1 METKKS
7 DIIDNRHIINPHVDG
22 ITGKT
27 QMEVNEELSSKF
39 ITLNP
44 EHPLFQKLSKDVEFL
59 NKGILVINN
68 DSEDPSIYI
77 KDTEGNIVKIS
88 GNGSMTVNNAEEAI
102 NEAST
107 NNIGQLIYIQEN
119 SSYGGENYSFGPY
132 IVIGDKTIIKLST
145 STPSGD
151 VSGDVVKLQSE
162 VKELKEKSHT
172 HSNKDIIDI
181 ITNEDITKWNN
192 SEQNSK
198 QYANE
203 TFATKDSF
211 NKLNEVIGSEE
222 EFTGVFGKIKE
233 VQDNLDNIN
242 IPDVPVQDVKVNGES
257 VLDKEGVANITFTT
271 PEIDLPD
278 FNAFEKVVDANVVR
292 ERMKSAEEMITALQS
307 KDAEFATA
315 IDGKIAKE
323 EGKSLVADDEIAKLA
338 TVAERAQVNVI
349 ESISVNGKELEI
361 TDDKSVNITI
371 NQELISAED
380 ILVKSIEIANQGYGK
395 MDVVNTI
402 TENKPTIE
410 KSIEILQNNIA
421 ALTMAMSASL
431 NEFNTLI
438 QEMKKDIDDLKR
450 TE

>member
-172 HSNKDIIDI
+172 HSNKDI